1 MGSNLCERL
10 SLSMIDLFIG
20 RTNRFDVW
28 VSNNTLH
35 LHLRLFYIEFS
46 CMQLLH
52 NRGPTLHTTDD
63 EPSDATADEG
73 YRAVP
78 SYGQGG
84 TGAVDRHLPVR
95 GGTQPLLQD
104 TARKGFKFPHC

>member
-1 MGSNLCERL
+1 
-10 SLSMIDLFIG
+10 MIDLFIG

-52 NRGPTLHTTDD
+52 NCGTTLPTTDD

-73 YRAVP
+73 YRTVP
-78 SYGQGG
+78 SYGQGS
-84 TGAVDRHLPVR
+84 TSAVDRHIPVC

-104 TARKGFKFPHC
+104 ATREGLELPYR